1 MSKGAELQRSGM
13 TPKATFP
20 TSPVPRATASS
31 RASRTATE
39 PPRSLESCED
49 AADRALHPRR
59 VPRAFF
65 TSHVGGVR
73 PPEGC
78 QKRRN
83 PNPSPVNRERAG
95 VCLAVARQQS
105 TPRPRHAPSCQA
117 PTKARPHQRPTGP
130 PRQRRRTPHAP
141 RRAHITLARNL
152 RHPQRRRSRW
162 YRSHGREIGAPAVPM
177 FVLLPYMEVPQ

>member
-1 MSKGAELQRSGM
+1 M

-83 PNPSPVNRERAG
+83 PNPPPVNRERAG

-117 PTKARPHQRPTGP
+117 PTKARPHQRPMGP
-130 PRQRRRTPHAP
+130 PRKRRRTPHA
-141 RRAHITLARNL
+141 RLRAYHPHPQAPPPKSAAKHLARGVML
-152 RHPQRRRSRW
+152 MA
-162 YRSHGREIGAPAVPM
+162 GVPHY
-177 FVLLPYMEVPQ
+177 LYGKLCHVPELAAFFDF